1 MVAHRMPEESHR
13 RAQRLAWGAG
23 ALALVVAALLYTQFS
38 IEGNLSRDEAIYSY
52 GGQQL
57 GDGVPVYQGIFDPKP
72 PLPTFL
78 TALGVAGGRAVGEDE
93 LVAMRYEFLLFSLL
107 AVVAVYLLGLR
118 LWRSPIAALAGAVTF
133 MSFRGFAADA
143 LAGPDAKTPGVLL
156 SVVALLLLVER
167 RWFWAAFVGSLAFL
181 DWQPL
186 GIYALVAVVAAFML
200 GDSRWRQAA
209 QAVAGAAIPLLAT
222 VLYLAIAG

>member
-1 MVAHRMPEESHR
+1 MVAQLMLEDPHR
-13 RAQRLAWGAG
+13 RAQLLTWGGG
-23 ALALVVAALLYTQFS
+23 ALALVVAALLFTQFS
-38 IEGNLSRDEAIYSY
+38 IEGNLSRDEAIYTY
-52 GGQQL
+52 AGQQL
-57 GDGVPVYQGIFDPKP
+57 VDGVPVYQGIFDPKP

-78 TALGVAGGRAVGEDE
+78 TAAGVAAGRATGEDE
-93 LVAMRYEFLLFSLL
+93 LVALRYEFLLFALL
-107 AVVAVYLLGLR
+107 TVGAVYVLGLR
-118 LWRSPIAALAGAVTF
+118 LWGSPVAALDGAVTLAC
-133 MSFRGFAADA
+133 FRGFAEDA
-143 LAGPDAKTPGVLL
+143 LGGPDVKTPGVLL
-156 SVVALLLLVER
+156 SVVALLLLIER

-222 VLYLAIAG
+222 VLYLAIA